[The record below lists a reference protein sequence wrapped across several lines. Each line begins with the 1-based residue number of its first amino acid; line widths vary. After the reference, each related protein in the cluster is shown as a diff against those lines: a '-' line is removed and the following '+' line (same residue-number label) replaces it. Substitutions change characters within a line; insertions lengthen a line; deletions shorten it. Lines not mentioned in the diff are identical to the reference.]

1 MVRLEFALDP
11 EWFVFGSDDHEEYH
25 LNPESGQ
32 YISLLTHHAI
42 DQAIVDQLKE
52 QYKGY
57 AIGDFVYEDHDG
69 YITKKLNRMTT
80 HIGLVDLAANLI
92 GETFQPEW
100 KLVRFGC
107 QLINL
112 QYKEIKLHGKSFC
125 IVVVVEDDHLK
136 FIVSEDAIYVRELFT
151 ICRLYDN

>member
-1 MVRLEFALDP
+1 MVRLVFGPLP

-25 LNPESGQ
+25 LNPETGG
-32 YISLLTHHAI
+32 YISSLTNWVL

-57 AIGDFVYEDHDG
+57 AIGDFVYERDDG
-69 YITKKLNRMTT
+69 YITKKVNRMTT
-80 HIGLVDLAANLI
+80 HIELCDLAANLI

-100 KLVRFGC
+100 QLVRFGC

-112 QYKEIKLHGKSFC
+112 QRKQIKLHGKSFC

-136 FIVSEDAIYVRELFT
+136 FIVSEDVRELFT
-151 ICRLYDN
+151 VCRLYDA